1 MHTHGNTYY
10 VFHRSYKYFSFII
23 KQLITT
29 REKNH
34 SNHGDKKMTITAS
47 LGLFFFNAAF
57 SISEFP
63 AEITVFVALVV
74 HCQMSHGHQPPPP

>member
-1 MHTHGNTYY
+1 M
-10 VFHRSYKYFSFII
+10 
-23 KQLITT
+23 
-29 REKNH
+29 
-34 SNHGDKKMTITAS
+34 MTITAS

-63 AEITVFVALVV
+63 AEITNFVALVV